1 MTETT
6 TPADRLTHYRRLRQD
21 ILDGAFPHDSPLLE
35 TALGARYG
43 TSRAPIREALTLL
56 EHDGLIERAVRGYRI
71 RAGRPED
78 VVEIYEARIALEA
91 EAAAAAALRHTELDM
106 ARLSRQH
113 DLCCTAPDDATA
125 RAGNFRFHEALW
137 KAAHNTTIASL
148 LERLTT
154 RLRIY
159 DSGPP
164 ASYGDPALLNTEHER
179 IMNALRTHDPERART
194 EMRTHLQRSL
204 ELRIQSFV
212 TET

>member
-1 MTETT
+1 MTETPS
-6 TPADRLTHYRRLRQD
+6 PADRLAHYWRLRRD
-21 ILDGAFPHDSPLLE
+21 ILDGAFPRDSPLLE
-35 TALGARYG
+35 TALSTRYG

-56 EHDGLIERAVRGYRI
+56 EHDGLIERAARGYRV

-91 EAAAAAALRHTELDM
+91 EAAAAAALRHTELDL

-113 DLCCTAPDDATA
+113 DLCCAAPDDAAA

-137 KAAHNTTIASL
+137 KAAHNTTITTL
-148 LERLTT
+148 LEQLTT

-164 ASYGDPALLNTEHER
+164 ASYGDPALLNTEHDG
-179 IMNALRTHDPERART
+179 IMTALRARDPDAARAQ
-194 EMRTHLQRSL
+194 MRSHLQRSL
-204 ELRIQSFV
+204 ALRIQ
-212 TET
+212 TLADET